1 MQYGLYFPNFG
12 KFGDP
17 GVVVEIAATAERAGW
32 DGVFPWDHI
41 QVGHWA
47 GPVIDPWVAMAA
59 AAAATERI
67 RIGPMVTPV
76 PRRRP
81 AKLAREAVTLDHL
94 SGGRLVLGVGI
105 GWPPDVDFG
114 NFGDAADNRI
124 RGEQLDE
131 GLELLDAL
139 WSGEVVNHQ
148 GTHYTALDARFLPR
162 PVQQPRI
169 PIWVGGMWPR
179 KPAFRRAA
187 RWDGVYPMA
196 IGDTPDDFVPMTP
209 EMLTD
214 ILAYVTAYR
223 ETDGPFDVAV
233 NGSSFPGTESGPPD
247 DFAAAGATWW
257 IENVGWPPDVPL
269 DAWLEF
275 VAAGPP
281 SRTIRST
288 GTSDQDQEA

>member
-17 GVVVEIAATAERAGW
+17 HVMVQIAVTAERAGW

-47 GPVIDPWVAMAA
+47 GPVMDPWVAMAA
-59 AAAATERI
+59 MAAATDRI
-67 RIGPMVTPV
+67 RLGPMVTPL

-81 AKLAREAVTLDHL
+81 AKLARETVTLDHL
-94 SGGRLVLGVGI
+94 SQGRVILGVGI

-114 NFGDAADNRI
+114 NFGDAADNRV

-131 GLELLDAL
+131 GLDLLAAL
-139 WSGEVVNHQ
+139 WSGEIVNHQ
-148 GTHYTALDARFLPR
+148 GTHYTAIDAKFLPT
-162 PVQQPRI
+162 PVQKPRI

-187 RWDGVYPMA
+187 RWDGVYPIA
-196 IGDTPDDFVPMTP
+196 IGDSTDDYVAMTP
-209 EMLTD
+209 EMLSD
-214 ILAYVTAYR
+214 IVEYVRSHR
-223 ETDGPFDVAV
+223 ETDAPFDVAV
-233 NGSSFPGTESGPPD
+233 NGSSFPGTESGAPS
-247 DFAAAGATWW
+247 DFADAGATWW

-269 DAWLEF
+269 EGWLEF
-275 VAAGPP
+275 IAEGPP
-281 SRTIRST
+281 T
-288 GTSDQDQEA
+288 A